1 MGFSIANSASRGFK
15 YKMLTTLNQ
24 QGRLDSSADCWDF
37 PNQVLERSCYLWIS
51 MGFVLNLKW
60 IWGKFSLRRTFPSVC
75 YFFLAVAEDF
85 PFWTCIKKQGW
96 TIDSD
101 VCNPNIWRAMYLFA
115 ALSVLLTLFLHVWGL
130 GNPQCWTPGF
140 TYELCCD
147 VKVYGAKGNVACWD
161 PIFSYETCCVTKTKV
176 EQTLPAKAVV
186 SSASSHQTD
195 TSISSISVSGNRGN
209 PDCWTPGFT
218 YELCCDVKHGVVGN
232 TACWDQVYS
241 YEKCCVSKTKI
252 ETPHSPF
259 HYKSV
264 RINRESAV
272 IRERRKAQ
280 QEQDAGKLSDCQVQ
294 WGWSLNVQYG
304 PSTGEYADHCGVPL
318 RHISKGW
325 DAQIGGD
332 YSGCIRADG
341 HFFLIQINF
350 DSESKSRSQP
360 LQHFQTHFGFCAP
373 GICSL
378 QQVTHELVPQYAI
391 HVADAQRLSM
401 TMGTVEAW
409 QWPQFLDRVYVDD
422 SRNMTLREQLDEV
435 RSQIQTMLLPIAS
448 LVIIATL
455 CDSGHGKP
463 QNHVGNGIDHGRP
476 SIGRQITAFGRHFV
490 HAFSM
495 QRAWQELCSPS
506 QGITVD
512 FLRGIATLLLVS
524 LHLEMAQNGSTNNAL
539 EGGSLFRISMC
550 YRCVII
556 MTVLTLHLALGGEKK
571 EGTSAKS
578 TSASFQS
585 VFKSCNL
592 KLARKFLRHLPLMML
607 SVWWDHIGTRLAF
620 PSQPIKYVD
629 GTQSTV
635 EGSLLTWTVHG
646 SECLASYWTCVFRFF
661 SVNWQVRD
669 ANERVLFC
677 FGVLLLRV
685 IGLSRITNWLMYIW
699 AGAYYTIRE
708 FSPTDRI
715 EWEDIHHQYFFGRD
729 RYFFAKRLEV
739 PAFLGLFLA
748 SQNLVKAIPQ
758 RFLTKRLGL
767 ILATGGWCW
776 SSWINQDDPAQ
787 WCLARNVKKCLGDGP
802 FVLGLSF
809 LLSTGI
815 PAMQL
820 QPNKTQI
827 DSTNTDTSDYSLIA
841 MFILMMRFISRLSFC
856 ILVVEAPV
864 TAYLLRG
871 VTPSGLPLMR
881 GIRVDPMWE
890 RLILGPG
897 LLLVHILLAFLL
909 FATVQRPV
917 AVFLEPLLKAPLVDV
932 LLQPL
937 LPVYVA
943 FLAYHSNEI

>member
-1 MGFSIANSASRGFK
+1 
-15 YKMLTTLNQ
+15 MLL
-24 QGRLDSSADCWDF
+24 
-37 PNQVLERSCYLWIS
+37 V
-51 MGFVLNLKW
+51 
-60 IWGKFSLRRTFPSVC
+60 SLS
-75 YFFLAVAEDF
+75 
-85 PFWTCIKKQGW
+85 
-96 TIDSD
+96 
-101 VCNPNIWRAMYLFA
+101 
-115 ALSVLLTLFLHVWGL
+115 HVWGL
-130 GNPQCWTPGF
+130 GNPECWAPGF
-140 TYELCCD
+140 SYDLCCD
-147 VKVYGAKGNVACWD
+147 VKAFGAAGNAACWD
-161 PIFSYETCCVTKTKV
+161 P
-176 EQTLPAKAVV
+176 
-186 SSASSHQTD
+186 
-195 TSISSISVSGNRGN
+195 
-209 PDCWTPGFT
+209 
-218 YELCCDVKHGVVGN
+218 
-232 TACWDQVYS
+232 VYT

-252 ETPHSPF
+252 ERPQSSCN
-259 HYKSV
+259 YKSL
-264 RINRESAV
+264 RINRQSAV
-272 IRERRKAQ
+272 IRDRGKAQ
-280 QEQDAGKLSDCQVQ
+280 QEQEAGTLSDCQVH

-332 YSGCIRADG
+332 YNGCIERAGG

-350 DSESKSRSQP
+350 DSESKSMSQP
-360 LQHFQTHFGFCAP
+360 LQHYNTHFGFCAP

-378 QQVTHELVPQYAI
+378 QQVTNELVPQYAI
-391 HVADAQRLSM
+391 HLADAQRLSM
-401 TMGTVEAW
+401 TMGTVQAW

-435 RSQIQTMLLPIAS
+435 SFQIQTMVLPIAS

-455 CDSGHGKP
+455 CDSGNGKP
-463 QNHVGNGIDHGRP
+463 QDHVGNGIHHGRP
-476 SIGRQITAFGRHFV
+476 SIGRQVTAFGRHFV

-539 EGGSLFRISMC
+539 EGGNLFRISMC
-550 YRCVII
+550 YRCVIV

-571 EGTSAKS
+571 EETSAKS
-578 TSASFQS
+578 MSTSFQS
-585 VFKSCNL
+585 VFRSCSL
-592 KLARKFLRHLPLMML
+592 KLARKFLRHIPLMMF
-607 SVWWDHIGTRLAF
+607 SVWWDRIGTRLAF

-629 GTQSTV
+629 GTQSTA
-635 EGSLLTWTVHG
+635 EGSLLTWTVPG
-646 SECLASYWTCVFRFF
+646 NECLKSYWTCVFRFF
-661 SVNWQVRD
+661 SINWQVRD

-685 IGLSRITNWLMYIW
+685 IGLSRITHWLMYIW
-699 AGAYYTIRE
+699 AVAYYTVRE
-708 FSPTDRI
+708 FSPTDRVQ
-715 EWEDIHHQYFFGRD
+715 WEEIHHEYI
-729 RYFFAKRLEV
+729 YFFAKRVEV

-748 SQNLVKAIPQ
+748 SQNVVKAIPQ

-767 ILATGGWCW
+767 FLATAGWCW

-820 QPNKTQI
+820 QANKTQI
-827 DSTNTDTSDYSLIA
+827 DSTNTDTSDYSLIT

-856 ILVVEAPV
+856 LFVVEAPLKS
-864 TAYLLRG
+864 YLLRG

-897 LLLVHILLAFLL
+897 LLLAHLVLAFLL

-917 AVFLEPLLKAPLVDV
+917 AVFLEPLLKAPLVNV

-943 FLAYHSNEI
+943 FLAYHSNEM

>member
-1 MGFSIANSASRGFK
+1 M
-15 YKMLTTLNQ
+15 
-24 QGRLDSSADCWDF
+24 C
-37 PNQVLERSCYLWIS
+37 IS
-51 MGFVLNLKW
+51 
-60 IWGKFSLRRTFPSVC
+60 SVC
-75 YFFLAVAEDF
+75 
-85 PFWTCIKKQGW
+85 
-96 TIDSD
+96 
-101 VCNPNIWRAMYLFA
+101 
-115 ALSVLLTLFLHVWGL
+115 SVLLVSLSHVWGL
-130 GNPQCWTPGF
+130 GNPECWGPGF

-147 VKVYGAKGNVACWD
+147 AKAFGAAGNADCWD
-161 PIFSYETCCVTKTKV
+161 PVY
-176 EQTLPAKAVV
+176 
-186 SSASSHQTD
+186 
-195 TSISSISVSGNRGN
+195 
-209 PDCWTPGFT
+209 T
-218 YELCCDVKHGVVGN
+218 YERCCLRETDEEPVQSPL
-232 TACWDQVYS
+232 DS
-241 YEKCCVSKTKI
+241 YR
-252 ETPHSPF
+252 SPP
-259 HYKSV
+259 
-264 RINRESAV
+264 INRASAV
-272 IRERRKAQ
+272 IHDRRKAQ
-280 QEQDAGKLSDCQVQ
+280 QEQEAGKLSECEIL
-294 WGWSLNVQYG
+294 WGWALNLRYG
-304 PSTGEYADHCGVPL
+304 PPTAEYADHCGMPL
-318 RHISKGW
+318 RHISTGW
-325 DAQIGGD
+325 DAQTAGD
-332 YSGCIRADG
+332 YRGCILAAG
-341 HFFLIQINF
+341 HFFLIQLNF
-350 DSESKSRSQP
+350 ESIHSKY
-360 LQHFQTHFGFCAP
+360 HTMHFGFCAP
-373 GICSL
+373 EVCSV
-378 QQVTHELVPQYAI
+378 QQVTHKLVPDFVI
-391 HVADAQRLSM
+391 HVADAQRLMM
-401 TMGTVEAW
+401 TIGTVQAW

-463 QNHVGNGIDHGRP
+463 QNHVGNGIDHGPP

-635 EGSLLTWTVHG
+635 EGSLLKWTFQH
-646 SECLASYWTCVFRFF
+646 ECLASYWTCVFRLA

-685 IGLSRITNWLMYIW
+685 IGLSRITNWLMYVI
-699 AGAYYTIRE
+699 ALGFYGFKE
-708 FSPTDRI
+708 MQPELNKKLNENF
-715 EWEDIHHQYFFGRD
+715 YFHMWFC
-729 RYFFAKRLEV
+729 RLDV

-748 SQNLVKAIPQ
+748 SQDLVKAMPQ

-776 SSWINQDDPAQ
+776 SSWINQDDPAL

-820 QPNKTQI
+820 QANKTQI

-841 MFILMMRFISRLSFC
+841 MFILLMRFISRLSFC

-897 LLLVHILLAFLL
+897 LLLAHILLAFLL

-943 FLAYHSNEI
+943 FLAYHWQLP

>member
-1 MGFSIANSASRGFK
+1 
-15 YKMLTTLNQ
+15 
-24 QGRLDSSADCWDF
+24 
-37 PNQVLERSCYLWIS
+37 
-51 MGFVLNLKW
+51 
-60 IWGKFSLRRTFPSVC
+60 
-75 YFFLAVAEDF
+75 
-85 PFWTCIKKQGW
+85 
-96 TIDSD
+96 
-101 VCNPNIWRAMYLFA
+101 MYVFA
-115 ALSVLLTLFLHVWGL
+115 ALSVLLTLFRHVWGL
-130 GNPQCWTPGF
+130 GNP
-140 TYELCCD
+140 E
-147 VKVYGAKGNVACWD
+147 
-161 PIFSYETCCVTKTKV
+161 
-176 EQTLPAKAVV
+176 
-186 SSASSHQTD
+186 
-195 TSISSISVSGNRGN
+195 
-209 PDCWTPGFT
+209 CWTPGFT
-218 YELCCDVKHGVVGN
+218 YELCCDVKHGAKGNVDCWDPIFSYETCCATKTKVEQTLPSKVVSSASSHKTDTSISVGN
-232 TACWDQVYS
+232 PDCWTPGFTFELCCDMKHGLAGNSACWDGVYS
-241 YEKCCVSKTKI
+241 YQKCCVSKTKI
-252 ETPHSPF
+252 ERPQSSF
-259 HYKSV
+259 NYKSL
-264 RINRESAV
+264 RINRQSAV
-272 IRERRKAQ
+272 IRDRGKAQ
-280 QEQDAGKLSDCQVQ
+280 QEQEAGTLSDCQVH

-332 YSGCIRADG
+332 YNGCIERAGG

-350 DSESKSRSQP
+350 DSESKSMSQP
-360 LQHFQTHFGFCAP
+360 LQHYNTHFGFCAP

-378 QQVTHELVPQYAI
+378 QQVTNELVPQYAI
-391 HVADAQRLSM
+391 HLADAQRLSM
-401 TMGTVEAW
+401 TIGTVQAW

-435 RSQIQTMLLPIAS
+435 SFQIQTMVLPIAS

-455 CDSGHGKP
+455 CDSGNGKP
-463 QNHVGNGIDHGRP
+463 QDHVGNGIHHGRP
-476 SIGRQITAFGRHFV
+476 SIGRQVTAFGRHFV

-539 EGGSLFRISMC
+539 EGGNLFRISMC
-550 YRCVII
+550 YRCVIV

-571 EGTSAKS
+571 EETSAKS
-578 TSASFQS
+578 MSTSFQS
-585 VFKSCNL
+585 VFRSCSL
-592 KLARKFLRHLPLMML
+592 KLARKFLRHIPLMMF
-607 SVWWDHIGTRLAF
+607 SVWWDRIGTRLAF

-629 GTQSTV
+629 GTQSTA
-635 EGSLLTWTVHG
+635 EGSLLTWTVPG
-646 SECLASYWTCVFRFF
+646 NECLKSYWTCVFRFF
-661 SVNWQVRD
+661 SINWQVRD

-685 IGLSRITNWLMYIW
+685 IGLSRITHWLMYIW
-699 AGAYYTIRE
+699 AVAYYTVRE
-708 FSPTDRI
+708 FSPTDRVQ
-715 EWEDIHHQYFFGRD
+715 WEEIHHEYI
-729 RYFFAKRLEV
+729 YFFAKRVEV

-748 SQNLVKAIPQ
+748 SQNVVKAIPQ

-767 ILATGGWCW
+767 FLATAGWCW

-820 QPNKTQI
+820 QANKTQI
-827 DSTNTDTSDYSLIA
+827 DSTNTDTSDYSLIT

-856 ILVVEAPV
+856 IFVVEAPL
-864 TAYLLRG
+864 TSYLLQG

-897 LLLVHILLAFLL
+897 LLLAHLVLAFLL

-917 AVFLEPLLKAPLVDV
+917 AVFLEPLLKAPLVNV

-943 FLAYHSNEI
+943 FLAYHSNEM

>member
-1 MGFSIANSASRGFK
+1 
-15 YKMLTTLNQ
+15 MLL
-24 QGRLDSSADCWDF
+24 
-37 PNQVLERSCYLWIS
+37 V
-51 MGFVLNLKW
+51 
-60 IWGKFSLRRTFPSVC
+60 SLS
-75 YFFLAVAEDF
+75 
-85 PFWTCIKKQGW
+85 
-96 TIDSD
+96 
-101 VCNPNIWRAMYLFA
+101 
-115 ALSVLLTLFLHVWGL
+115 HVWGL
-130 GNPQCWTPGF
+130 GNPECWAPGF
-140 TYELCCD
+140 SYDLCCD
-147 VKVYGAKGNVACWD
+147 VKAFGAAGNAACWD
-161 PIFSYETCCVTKTKV
+161 P
-176 EQTLPAKAVV
+176 
-186 SSASSHQTD
+186 
-195 TSISSISVSGNRGN
+195 
-209 PDCWTPGFT
+209 
-218 YELCCDVKHGVVGN
+218 
-232 TACWDQVYS
+232 VYT

-252 ETPHSPF
+252 ERPQSSF
-259 HYKSV
+259 NYKSL
-264 RINRESAV
+264 RINRQSAV
-272 IRERRKAQ
+272 IRDRSKAQ
-280 QEQDAGKLSDCQVQ
+280 QEQEAGTLSDCQVH

-332 YSGCIRADG
+332 YNGCVRAGG

-350 DSESKSRSQP
+350 DSESKSMSQP
-360 LQHFQTHFGFCAP
+360 LQNYNTHFGFCAP

-378 QQVTHELVPQYAI
+378 QQVTNELVPQYAI
-391 HVADAQRLSM
+391 HLADAQRLSM
-401 TMGTVEAW
+401 TMGTVQAW

-435 RSQIQTMLLPIAS
+435 SFQIQTMVLPIAS

-455 CDSGHGKP
+455 CDSGNGKP
-463 QNHVGNGIDHGRP
+463 QDHVGNGIHHGRP
-476 SIGRQITAFGRHFV
+476 SIGRQVTAFGRHFV

-539 EGGSLFRISMC
+539 EGGNLFRISMC
-550 YRCVII
+550 YRCVIV

-571 EGTSAKS
+571 EETSAKS
-578 TSASFQS
+578 MSTSFQS
-585 VFKSCNL
+585 VFKSCSL
-592 KLARKFLRHLPLMML
+592 KLARKFLRHIPLMMF
-607 SVWWDHIGTRLAF
+607 SVWWDRIGTRLAF

-629 GTQSTV
+629 GTQSTA
-635 EGSLLTWTVHG
+635 EGSLLTWTVPG
-646 SECLASYWTCVFRFF
+646 NECLKSYWTCVFRFF
-661 SVNWQVRD
+661 SINWQVRD

-685 IGLSRITNWLMYIW
+685 IGLSRITHWLMYIW
-699 AGAYYTIRE
+699 AVAYYTVRE
-708 FSPTDRI
+708 FSPTDRVQ
-715 EWEDIHHQYFFGRD
+715 WEEIHHEYI
-729 RYFFAKRLEV
+729 YFFAKRVEV

-748 SQNLVKAIPQ
+748 SQNVVKAIPQ

-767 ILATGGWCW
+767 FLATAGWCW

-820 QPNKTQI
+820 QANKTQI
-827 DSTNTDTSDYSLIA
+827 DSTNTDTSDYSLIT

-856 ILVVEAPV
+856 IFVVEAPL
-864 TAYLLRG
+864 TSYLLLG

-897 LLLVHILLAFLL
+897 LLLAHLVLAFLL

-932 LLQPL
+932 LLQAL

-943 FLAYHSNEI
+943 FLAYHSNEM